1 MQEAFQEAGIE
12 FAHRNV
18 TVYMPP
24 ETDETELDGQSDQGA
39 ASGGTPDQKLTEKAA
54 AAAATAVAQAEADE
68 QKPK

>member
-1 MQEAFQEAGIE
+1 MQEAFHEAGIE

-24 ETDETELDGQSDQGA
+24 ETDETEPDGQPGQEAETD
-39 ASGGTPDQKLTEKAA
+39 GTPDQKLTGKAA
-54 AAAATAVAQAEADE
+54 AAAAIAVAQAEADE